1 MKRADYSRFV
11 ITRDFQSSNIG
22 VDADVC
28 GCDARSVAAKRFR
41 RASRR
46 AASCSRLAASLVSMA
61 LTKTSVAPPLVRFT
75 LSVLLVLPNRARTH
89 LKSVGPCSRIAN
101 RAKPPQPRAK
111 TVFLI
116 VEMVTAPDTFSS
128 SRLSFEH
135 IEINTFL
142 LSPLYEVGKRP
153 PLSRIAHSFRRLS
166 RYLADCGSGAFS
178 SLPTQFASRPRA
190 VPRSSSSETILN
202 NDNIIEPD
210 RRRLTRHRFF
220 LCSQA

>member
-46 AASCSRLAASLVSMA
+46 AESCSRLASVSMA
-61 LTKTSVAPPLVRFT
+61 KSSVAPPLVRFT
-75 LSVLLVLPNRARTH
+75 LSVLLLVLRLLPNRARTH
-89 LKSVGPCSRIAN
+89 LKRVGPCSRIAN

-202 NDNIIEPD
+202 SANIIEPD
-210 RRRLTRHRFF
+210 CRRLTRHCFF
-220 LCSQA
+220 LRSQA